1 MDVTRIWWIGTL
13 TTVFLLLLTD
23 LILTGRQK
31 RRPTT
36 REAALGV
43 AFYSGTAVVFAVL
56 IWTSFGPRYGG
67 EFAAGWLTEYSLS
80 VDNLFVF
87 MVLMSRFAV
96 PASLQL
102 RVLTIGIVLAL
113 VLRGLLIAA
122 GSAVIAAFSWV
133 FYIFGAFLL
142 WTAWKLLREGP
153 GGEEVEE
160 SGKLVSWLQHR
171 LGAARHWAGGRL
183 TVVENG
189 RRMLTPML
197 FVMVAIG
204 MTDVLFAL
212 DSIPAIFGLTK
223 EPFLV
228 VSANAFAL
236 MGLRQLY
243 FLVEGLLDRL
253 VHLSHGLA
261 VVLGFIAVK
270 LIFEAMHENDLPF
283 VNGGQPIGWAPVI
296 PVWASLGIVLGTLAI
311 TAVTSMISQRKAASP
326 ALATHP
332 GTLAEPWPRPIG
344 DPASPLRRQAA
355 TLPAEAPTG
364 GTPSANGNRGPGPR
378 HDREHDGERPSVA
391 RSGTRPAAAAAAAG
405 PGQVWPLKF
414 RPNGTPTDP
423 SGAVRPSTSGTR
435 PASPKEH

>member
-1 MDVTRIWWIGTL
+1 VEVTRIWWVGTL
-13 TTVFLLLLTD
+13 VTAFLLLMTD
-23 LILTGRQK
+23 LILTSRQK
-31 RRPTT
+31 RRPTA

-43 AFYSGTAVVFAVL
+43 AFYTGTSVAFAVL
-56 IWTSFGPRYGG
+56 LWVSFGPRYGG

-87 MVLMSRFAV
+87 MVLMARFAV
-96 PASLQL
+96 PPPLQL

-113 VLRGLLIAA
+113 VLRGALIAA
-122 GSAVIAAFSWV
+122 GSAALAAFSWV
-133 FYIFGAFLL
+133 FYLFGAFLL

-153 GGEEVEE
+153 GGKEAEE
-160 SGKLVSWLQHR
+160 SGKLVTWLQHR
-171 LGAARHWAGGRL
+171 LGTARHWADGRL

-189 RRMLTPML
+189 RRVLTPML

-261 VVLGFIAVK
+261 LVLGFIAVK
-270 LIFEAMHENDLPF
+270 LVLEALHDNDLPF
-283 VNGGQPIGWAPVI
+283 LNGGRPVGWAPVI
-296 PVWASLGIVLGTLAI
+296 PVWASLCVVLGIL
-311 TAVTSMISQRKAASP
+311 AVTAATSMVSRRRATSPVQAARE
-326 ALATHP
+326 
-332 GTLAEPWPRPIG
+332 GTVAEPWPRARPGRTENAG
-344 DPASPLRRQAA
+344 DR
-355 TLPAEAPTG
+355 TG
-364 GTPSANGNRGPGPR
+364 QRDRTDQPR
-378 HDREHDGERPSVA
+378 D
-391 RSGTRPAAAAAAAG
+391 RPAAARNGTWKGAPATAFG
-405 PGQVWPLKF
+405 TTWPLTYG
-414 RPNGTPTDP
+414 RPGSP
-423 SGAVRPSTSGTR
+423 SAPSVNTR
-435 PASPKEH
+435 PGAPAQRPTPPQER